1 MFQLSCKTIV
11 LLSALLIVPSAAG
24 AQPANPTTHTS
35 PDANNPPATQPLVAS
50 DQSFLNDAAQ
60 ADMAEIEGAMLAQKK
75 AATGEVRR
83 FAAQMITE
91 HTKVNDE
98 LKALAATKNI
108 KLPSEPSLLQ
118 KGELQALSLLDA
130 KFDES
135 YVDRLGVAAHE
146 STIALFQEAAVNSQ
160 DRDIKAFAER
170 TLPSLQTHLK
180 LAKALNPTVIKAMQK
195 P

>member
-1 MFQLSCKTIV
+1 MFHLSCKTII
-11 LLSALLIVPSAAG
+11 LLLALLIAPGAAC
-24 AQPANPTTHTS
+24 AQSANPATQTS
-35 PDANNPPATQPLVAS
+35 PDANNPPATTPLAAS

-60 ADMAEIEGAMLAQKK
+60 AGMAEIEGAMLAQKN
-75 AATGEVRR
+75 AATGEVKR
-83 FAAQMITE
+83 FAAQIITE

-98 LKALAATKNI
+98 LKALAATKGV
-108 KLPSEPSLLQ
+108 KLPTAPSLLQ

-146 STIALFQEAAVNSQ
+146 STIALFQDAAVNSQ

-180 LAKALNPTVIKAMQK
+180 LAKALNPTVLKARPQ

>member
-11 LLSALLIVPSAAG
+11 LLSALLIVPGAAG
-24 AQPANPTTHTS
+24 AQPANPTS
-35 PDANNPPATQPLVAS
+35 PNADNPPATQPLVAS

-60 ADMAEIEGAMLAQKK
+60 TGMAEIEGAMLAQKK

-98 LKALAATKNI
+98 LKALAATKNV
-108 KLPSEPSLLQ
+108 KLPTEPSLLQ

-146 STIALFQEAAVNSQ
+146 RTIALFQDTAVNSQ

-180 LAKALNPTVIKAMQK
+180 LAKALNPTVIKAMPK

>member
-11 LLSALLIVPSAAG
+11 LLSALLIVPGAAG
-24 AQPANPTTHTS
+24 AQPANPTS
-35 PDANNPPATQPLVAS
+35 PNADNPPANQPLVAS
-50 DQSFLNDAAQ
+50 DHSFLNDAAQ
-60 ADMAEIEGAMLAQKK
+60 AGLAEIEGAMLAQKK

-98 LKALAATKNI
+98 LKALAATKNV
-108 KLPSEPSLLQ
+108 KLPTEPSLLQ

-146 STIALFQEAAVNSQ
+146 STIALFQDAAVNSQ
-160 DRDIKAFAER
+160 DRDIKAFAEK

-180 LAKALNPTVIKAMQK
+180 LAKALNPTVIKAMPK